1 MTDAQIQDFLTVLDR
16 IATALEAQS
25 AGITMIAAAL
35 KQGAANAAKDPP
47 SPAQRP
53 VAPSGRG

>member
-1 MTDAQIQDFLTVLDR
+1 MTDTQIQDFLTVLDR

-25 AGITMIAAAL
+25 ASITTIATVL

-47 SPAQRP
+47 APAQRP